1 MLGNSANPT
10 KCPKPP
16 FTEGVDR
23 MIDKA
28 RMIRHAPRACLALS
42 YTLRTCSL
50 DSGDWHR
57 PAAALVD
64 MKCDVVAP

>member
-1 MLGNSANPT
+1 
-10 KCPKPP
+10 
-16 FTEGVDR
+16 